1 MSKKKKAKGEIVPFQ
16 ATPPP
21 VEFFDFLAMVEKLV
35 MGQPLQPL
43 PLNAVDEATLAK
55 KIQDFVAKSPT
66 EQLAVIGSSTLVNI
80 CDCPGCQAERAAAAA
95 AREAEQ
101 KQTDET
107 QSFAI

>member
-1 MSKKKKAKGEIVPFQ
+1 MSKKKKANPPGEIVPFQ

-35 MGQPLQPL
+35 MGNPIFTPIDV
-43 PLNAVDEATLAK
+43 P
-55 KIQDFVAKSPT
+55 F
-66 EQLAVIGSSTLVNI
+66 
-80 CDCPGCQAERAAAAA
+80 CDCPKCQAERAAAAA

>member
-21 VEFFDFLAMVEKLV
+21 EEFFDFLAMVEKLF
-35 MGQPLQPL
+35 MGMPGPL
-43 PLNAVDEATLAK
+43 PLKATDAEDLAK
-55 KIQDFVAKSPT
+55 KIQNFVGKSPS
-66 EQLAVIGSSTLVNI
+66 EQLAVIGSSPLVNI